1 MGWGA
6 VCVSESE
13 GRGLTL
19 RGCVSYRLLGGGV
32 EVKCEGTVIRRDK
45 ILVSPDLTPAV
56 SL

>member
-1 MGWGA
+1 M
-6 VCVSESE
+6 CVSESE

-45 ILVSPDLTPAV
+45 TLVSPDLTPAV